1 MLGVHTIKLCT
12 HNVKYS
18 LIFYCAHQF
27 SRYQIFI
34 PGQIMIEEGEVRSN
48 SIQFTPMYRSVFS
61 HTANNLPLE
70 VTNKFNNVENPDT
83 NSSMKRH

>member
-1 MLGVHTIKLCT
+1 
-12 HNVKYS
+12 
-18 LIFYCAHQF
+18 
-27 SRYQIFI
+27 
-34 PGQIMIEEGEVRSN
+34 MIEEGEVRSN
-48 SIQFTPMYRSVFS
+48 SIQFTPMYRSAFS